1 MALSWGSS
9 LNVLLSQGRRGSV
22 FEGQTDPVSCL
33 ESVCLRGDVRERAL
47 GPPAVGKPTL
57 KRRRAPILGNFD
69 LRGRYGFT
77 LGYLVQVGTQFHLWW
92 SLVSAGPEA
101 YLSGAQF
108 EEDSPIWGEFLVWG
122 IGGPDF

>member
-9 LNVLLSQGRRGSV
+9 LNVLLSQERCGPV

-92 SLVSAGPEA
+92 SLVSV
-101 YLSGAQF
+101 GA
-108 EEDSPIWGEFLVWG
+108 
-122 IGGPDF
+122 